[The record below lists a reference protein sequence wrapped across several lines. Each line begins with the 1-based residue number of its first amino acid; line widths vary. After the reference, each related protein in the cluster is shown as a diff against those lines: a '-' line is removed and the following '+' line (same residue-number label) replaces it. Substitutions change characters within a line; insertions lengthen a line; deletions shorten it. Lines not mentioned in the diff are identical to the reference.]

1 MIERAEMCMFTNMK
15 ISAVI
20 SSIFL
25 FLGIVAGC
33 SSNDGN
39 TYNNSNAKE
48 VTLSLLIDN
57 QVEQDGIRAVAAKI
71 EKKYH
76 IKTEIETRP
85 SGVEGHQVMKTRL
98 ATGDM
103 ADLVIY
109 NSGSLLQALNPEEY
123 FVDLTNERYMEKISA
138 PFKKSVTINGKVF
151 GLPMG
156 SAIAGGWLYNKKVY
170 HELGLSVP
178 KTWAE
183 LIANSEKIKAAG
195 KTAVIATYKDDW
207 TSQLIVVADN
217 HNVISEDPT
226 FAIDF
231 SANKAKFSTTPAAL
245 RSFEKLSEVYKKGFL
260 NKDFQSATYKDG
272 IKMLIEGTGVQY
284 PMLSGILNTI
294 AANYPGNINDIGFFP
309 QPGDNPNKI
318 GLTIFMP
325 AAIYV
330 NRNTQHLEAA
340 KKWLAYFVSTE
351 GVKSLLNE
359 RIPVGPHSIKGK
371 NVPNDAIPAVKDMLP
386 YFNYGKTTP
395 ALENLSPLKGPNLP
409 EITKRVGSGSISA
422 KAGAQL
428 YDQDV
433 EKQAKQL
440 GLNGW

>member
-1 MIERAEMCMFTNMK
+1 MLTNIK
-15 ISAVI
+15 ILAVM
-20 SSIFL
+20 SSLFL
-25 FLGIVAGC
+25 LLGIVAGC
-33 SSNDGN
+33 SSNNGN
-39 TYNNSNAKE
+39 IYDNSNSKE

-123 FVDLTNERYMEKISA
+123 FVDLTNDPDMEKIA
-138 PFKKSVTINGKVF
+138 PSFKKSVTINGKVF

-156 SAIAGGWLYNKKVY
+156 SVISGGWFYNKNVY
-170 HELGLSVP
+170 RELGLSVP

-195 KTAVIATYKDDW
+195 KTAVIGTYKDDW
-207 TSQLIVVADN
+207 TSQLIVLADI

-226 FAIDF
+226 FAADF
-231 SANKAKFSTTPAAL
+231 SANKAKFSTTPAAI

-272 IKMLIEGTGVQY
+272 IKMLIDGTGVQY
-284 PMLSGILNTI
+284 PMLSAILTTI
-294 AANYPGNINDIGFFP
+294 AASYPDKIKDIGFFP
-309 QPGDNPNKI
+309 QPGDNPDKV
-318 GLTIFMP
+318 GLTVFMP
-325 AAIYV
+325 PAIYV
-330 NRNTQHLEAA
+330 NKNTQHLEAA
-340 KKWLAYFVSTE
+340 KKWLAYFVSSE
-351 GVKSLLNE
+351 GMKSLLTE
-359 RIPVGPHSIKGK
+359 RIPTGPLPIKGK
-371 NVPNDAIPAVKDMLP
+371 DVQNDAIPAVKDMLP
-386 YFNYGKTTP
+386 YFESGKTTP
-395 ALENLSPLKGPNLP
+395 ALEYLSPLKGPNLP
-409 EITKRVGSGSISA
+409 KITIQVGSGSISA
-422 KAGAQL
+422 KTGAEL

-433 EKQAKQL
+433 EKLAKQL
-440 GLNGW
+440 GLSGW